1 MTDAQIDRLLAGDPS
16 FGIVPLVVA
25 KVAKDVASRK
35 DPPPVVVA
43 PSPAPL
49 DPAPLDPALL
59 VLVSILALGAGVGAG
74 YMVGRR

>member
-43 PSPAPL
+43 PSS
-49 DPAPLDPALL
+49 APLDPALL